1 MITEVKQIP
10 VAEGTHPFASAAEKC
25 GFSKIGYAED
35 EYFMS
40 GTANVYGEN
49 PDQTPYVEIADAPY
63 TTRLLVRRPKD
74 ISRFSGNIVIEV
86 LNATAMIDI
95 DRMWVNSWKFF
106 TRNGDIYIGITSKGQ
121 VLDALRRFDP
131 ERYAPLNWDNPDKSR
146 TPIPEIANVPM
157 LFMEEYESGL
167 FWDMLIDLAR
177 LLQKDGERNPL
188 HAYGKPHLFLTG
200 WSQSG
205 GYIARILH
213 SFAYL
218 PEIEKDG
225 KLFDG
230 YLLAGCGASD
240 APMNAYS
247 SAFVFGQKGIP
258 QGSILGGKEPVIAV
272 NTESENRYAYWH
284 GDFDEPEFKFR
295 TWQIPASSH
304 DTKYN
309 LLEYYE
315 GYQREDLDR
324 IGIGNEWYGC
334 EGEPMDCPYEAVFNA
349 AFYHL
354 YNWAIKG
361 IPAPH
366 APAIKTR
373 MTYRKPEAEGVFFNQ
388 MENVTDAFGNA
399 QGGIRHPAV
408 DYPTGAYKSFSKMAD
423 GGIQEMFGHVMP
435 FGREKLIALYQN
447 LNHYETLVRE
457 NAAQAVAFGYVLE
470 EDREELIARVVAA
483 AKRRGL
489 PE

>member
-1 MITEVKQIP
+1 
-10 VAEGTHPFASAAEKC
+10 
-25 GFSKIGYAED
+25 
-35 EYFMS
+35 
-40 GTANVYGEN
+40 
-49 PDQTPYVEIADAPY
+49 
-63 TTRLLVRRPKD
+63 
-74 ISRFSGNIVIEV
+74 
-86 LNATAMIDI
+86 
-95 DRMWVNSWKFF
+95 
-106 TRNGDIYIGITSKGQ
+106 
-121 VLDALRRFDP
+121 
-131 ERYAPLNWDNPDKSR
+131 
-146 TPIPEIANVPM
+146 
-157 LFMEEYESGL
+157 
-167 FWDMLIDLAR
+167 
-177 LLQKDGERNPL
+177 
-188 HAYGKPHLFLTG
+188 
-200 WSQSG
+200 
-205 GYIARILH
+205 
-213 SFAYL
+213 
-218 PEIEKDG
+218 
-225 KLFDG
+225 
-230 YLLAGCGASD
+230 
-240 APMNAYS
+240 MNAYS

-284 GDFDEPEFKFR
+284 SDFDEPEFKFR

-373 MTYRKPEAEGVFFNQ
+373 MTYRKPEAEGFFLNQ
-388 MENVTDAFGNA
+388 VENVTDAFGNA

-408 DYPTGAYKSFSKMAD
+408 DYPTGTYKSFSKMAD
-423 GGIQEMFGHVMP
+423 GGIQEMFGYVMP

-447 LNHYETLVRE
+447 LDHYETLVRE